1 MLLTFTKTQFKDLI
15 KQGIKQHTIRA
26 DKHNRWKVGNKIHF
40 WIGNPRNTRGKNK
53 PYQFG
58 EGICSRVE
66 TIKMTFS
73 IPEDWQIDE
82 VKIGEDIILKTD
94 DELNALAVNDGVV
107 VCCFV
112 KLFLVEF
119 LCHVIKRRLIS
130 NTVCIS
136 NLIFCHHDSFQSNRE
151 KSH

>member
-94 DELNALAVNDGVV
+94 DELNALAVNDG
-107 VCCFV
+107 FENWSQM
-112 KLFLVEF
+112 KLWFDNEDKMF
-119 LCHVIKRRLIS
+119 AGKI
-130 NTVCIS
+130 
-136 NLIFCHHDSFQSNRE
+136 IFWKDCRWS
-151 KSH
+151 

>member
-1 MLLTFTKTQFKDLI
+1 MLLTFTKPQFKDLI

-94 DELNALAVNDGVV
+94 DELNALAVNDGFENWSQMKLWFDNEDKI
-107 VCCFV
+107 FV
-112 KLFLVEF
+112 GK
-119 LCHVIKRRLIS
+119 I
-130 NTVCIS
+130 
-136 NLIFCHHDSFQSNRE
+136 IFWKDCRWS
-151 KSH
+151 